1 MEGNKCEH
9 PPSEPTRETE
19 TAKKEPEP
27 TRETET
33 AKEKPEPTRE
43 TETAKEKPE
52 PTRET
57 ETAKEKKGLNWA
69 AGSFALNLLRTLRDW
84 SSNSE

>member
-19 TAKKEPEP
+19 TAKGKPEP

-33 AKEKPEPTRE
+33 AKGKPEPTRE

-69 AGSFALNLLRTLRDW
+69 AGSFALNLWRTMRDW
-84 SSNSE
+84 WNNSE